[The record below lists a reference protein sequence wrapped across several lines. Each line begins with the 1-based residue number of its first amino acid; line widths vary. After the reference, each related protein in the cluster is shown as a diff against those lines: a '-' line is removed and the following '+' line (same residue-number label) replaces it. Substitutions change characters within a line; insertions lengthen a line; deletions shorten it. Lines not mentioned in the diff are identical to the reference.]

1 MVKKSERFLCAIT
14 VIVLIVST
22 LMLVSIEHRANR
34 NIKANIQDDQ
44 DDNVNTNNNIV
55 YVGTSKLELHD
66 EPVEYADVV
75 YEMYNGEQLE
85 ILEYIDDPR
94 DVNIITDRDY
104 YWIKAKDLRTGN
116 EGYTLLFYT
125 CNEYPYDNNPPAQ
138 VVNDNGTIIYKYPGR
153 QPLETA
159 TQGETFFARYFTIY
173 KDEGWIRMSIFKND
187 SSVYGWV
194 KEEDIRYIDI
204 YEGEFD

>member
-22 LMLVSIEHRANR
+22 LMLVSIENRANR
-34 NIKANIQDDQ
+34 NIKANVQDDQ
-44 DDNVNTNNNIV
+44 DDNVSTNNNIV

-85 ILEYIDDPR
+85 IIEYIDDPR
-94 DVNIITDRDY
+94 DVNIVTDRDY

-138 VVNDNGTIIYKYPGR
+138 VVNDNGTTIYKYPGR

-173 KDEGWIRMSIFKND
+173 KDEGWIRMSMFKND
-187 SSVYGWV
+187 SSIYGWV
-194 KEEDIRYIDI
+194 KEEDVRYIDI